1 MATNVDTIASALAKS
16 AAKLN
21 DAGKLA
27 STSGEALPPRDLRPA
42 IQQVDFTKIVR
53 QLDAFVE
60 GHQRT
65 LQFTEDAATGKTV
78 MTVVNPETKEVIRQ
92 VPADELLVLAQSLQ
106 SLVGQLV
113 NAEA

>member
-1 MATNVDTIASALAKS
+1 MATNVDTIASAPAKP
-16 AAKLN
+16 AAQLN

-27 STSGEALPPRDLRPA
+27 STSGEALPPREFRPA
-42 IQQVDFTKIVR
+42 IQQIDFSRIVR

-60 GHQRT
+60 GSQRT

-113 NAEA
+113 DAEA

>member
-1 MATNVDTIASALAKS
+1 MATNVDTIASALAKP

-21 DAGKLA
+21 DAGNIA
-27 STSGEALPPRDLRPA
+27 STSGEALPPRETRPA
-42 IQQVDFTKIVR
+42 IQQVDFTRIVR

-60 GHQRT
+60 GTQRT
-65 LQFTEDAATGKTV
+65 LQFTEDAATGKMV

-92 VPADELLVLAQSLQ
+92 VPADELLALAQSLQ

>member
-1 MATNVDTIASALAKS
+1 MATNVDTIASALAKP
-16 AAKLN
+16 AAQLN
-21 DAGKLA
+21 DAGKAA
-27 STSGEALPPRDLRPA
+27 STSGEALPPRDPRPA
-42 IQQVDFTKIVR
+42 IQQVDFTRIVR

-60 GHQRT
+60 GAQRT

-106 SLVGQLV
+106 SLVGQIV